1 MMWTCNGRYMRIYI
15 IKVRN
20 INDTMYK
27 NKFRRD
33 IQIRNLIIFTT
44 MSLLRKNLFKE
55 FDIKN
60 NEI

>member
-1 MMWTCNGRYMRIYI
+1 
-15 IKVRN
+15 
-20 INDTMYK
+20 MYK

-55 FDIKN
+55 SDTKN